1 MYRRREEKKIT
12 NQLIYWS
19 KNWANLSNEKR
30 KDCNFWAL
38 EHTNSPWRVYNI
50 PQVQESTQSIMH
62 ERFPVAIETGC
73 DLWQGVRVFYTHFEK
88 RRGEKKNQP
97 NQPAVTFPPNLLI
110 VLKKAKGKG
119 RAFILFHFLRF
130 YFISFFSEGIDLFL
144 LKFKTLKGNWKIK
157 RH

>member
-19 KNWANLSNEKR
+19 KNRANLSNEKR

-88 RRGEKKNQP
+88 RRGEKRI
-97 NQPAVTFPPNLLI
+97 NLTNRQSLFLQI
-110 VLKKAKGKG
+110 YWLFSRKLREKGG
-119 RAFILFHFLRF
+119 LSFYSISFVFILFL
-130 YFISFFSEGIDLFL
+130 SS
-144 LKFKTLKGNWKIK
+144 LKA
-157 RH
+157 